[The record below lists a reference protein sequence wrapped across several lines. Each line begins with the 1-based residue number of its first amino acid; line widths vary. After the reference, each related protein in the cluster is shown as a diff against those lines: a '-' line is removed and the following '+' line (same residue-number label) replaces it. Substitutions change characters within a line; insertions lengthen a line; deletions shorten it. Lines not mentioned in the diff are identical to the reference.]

1 VLFGETFMNDQE
13 RAQYAVEKAKESAKK
28 LFKEKPK
35 SIQKELEKETVLGN
49 PENLVKPDNK
59 DE

>member
-1 VLFGETFMNDQE
+1 MTDQAKLKAI
-13 RAQYAVEKAKESAKK
+13 REKARKDAEK

-35 SIQKELEKETVLGN
+35 EIQKELEKTFSLGN

>member
-1 VLFGETFMNDQE
+1 MNDQE